1 MRRLCARAFRVNGLT
16 QCTSLDGMKYDI
28 ACGQIDIGNAA
39 TQIAA
44 KIGTEAPQANGT
56 IVSDPRIVL
65 SHVPS
70 AVL

>member
-1 MRRLCARAFRVNGLT
+1 
-16 QCTSLDGMKYDI
+16 MKYDI